1 MTSRMATNQQDI
13 GSILGVSIEKFG
25 LTPEEQTF
33 FVSTLVN
40 NVDFSKCKRKTKQ
53 TSNAGLNGGTTPP
66 TTTIKDLDANILNC
80 ILKNLYTEDL
90 KSVRSTNTSLFNAVM
105 PLFTK
110 VDEANLHPIFENLLK
125 ILLELEEVSLD
136 VHKLDASGFYRPF
149 ALTLTEG
156 NICINID
163 SKVVFNGSFDSSI
176 PEYLKESVKTFSSLS
191 DDDKKKIISAIK
203 GQLSDYTFMLNV
215 YPKVSNTPT
224 QNPKKSLLKK
234 ILLKL
239 DLIKVSRK
247 PTEIPTAQDLLKE
260 LQAVD
265 NPYKFTY
272 KLNAK
277 KGGARSYE
285 SMTVVELKK
294 RCAKR
299 GLKNYSMLRKA
310 DIIRLLRK

>member
-1 MTSRMATNQQDI
+1 MATNQQGI
-13 GSILGVSIEKFG
+13 CSILGVSIEKFG
-25 LTPEEQTF
+25 LTPAEAN
-33 FVSTLVN
+33 TLVN
-40 NVDFSKCKRKTKQ
+40 DVDFSCKRNTKQ
-53 TSNAGLNGGTTPP
+53 TSNAGLNGGTT
-66 TTTIKDLDANILNC
+66 IKDLDANTLNC
-80 ILKNLYTEDL
+80 ILKTLPPVDL
-90 KSVRSTNTSLFNAVM
+90 TSVRLTSTSLCEAVM

-110 VDEANLHPIFENLLK
+110 IDEENLHPVFQKLLN
-125 ILLELEEVSLD
+125 ILLELDGVYLD
-136 VHKLDASGFYRPF
+136 VYKLDGSFDRPF
-149 ALTLTEG
+149 ALTLTDG
-156 NICINID
+156 KICININSNVVCNEGFEL
-163 SKVVFNGSFDSSI
+163 SKKD
-176 PEYLKESVKTFSSLS
+176 EYIKNSLTMFSRVS
-191 DDDKKKIISAIK
+191 DEVKKKIISAIK

-215 YPKVSNTPT
+215 YPKVSNTQNP

-239 DLIKVSRK
+239 DIMKVSRK
-247 PTEIPTAQDLLKE
+247 PTEKPTAQDLLKE

-272 KLNAK
+272 KLNEK

-299 GLKNYSMLRKA
+299 GLKNYSMLCKA